1 MDIKSL
7 LTTPVIWFLV
17 GLVFLL
23 LELVIPGLVII
34 FFGVGAWITA
44 ICCVFLDIN
53 INIQILI
60 FTVSSVTTLALLRNY
75 LKKRFFRED
84 TGQEGSLNEEFIGKT
99 ALVESEI
106 HPGKQGK
113 VSFKGTQ
120 WEAESTSDIE
130 KGTSVK
136 ITGKDSIVLKV
147 EPLKK
152 EE

>member
-1 MDIKSL
+1 MKSL

-23 LELVIPGLVII
+23 LELVVPGLVII

-44 ICCVFLDIN
+44 ICCVFFNID

-60 FTVSSVTTLALLRNY
+60 FTVSSVITLALLRNY
-75 LKKRFFRED
+75 LKKRFFKED
-84 TGQEGSLNEEFIGKT
+84 TKQEGSLNEEFIGKT
-99 ALVESEI
+99 AMVKSEI
-106 HPGKQGK
+106 RPGKQGK
-113 VSFKGTQ
+113 ISFKGTQ
-120 WEAESTSDIE
+120 WEAESTFDIE
-130 KGTSVK
+130 EGTPVT
-136 ITGKDSIVLKV
+136 IIGKDSIVLKV

>member
-7 LTTPVIWFLV
+7 LTTPVIWFLI

-23 LELVIPGLVII
+23 LELVVPGLVIV

-44 ICCVFLDIN
+44 LCSVFFNID

-60 FTVSSVTTLALLRNY
+60 FTVSSVITLALLRNY
-75 LKKRFFRED
+75 LKKRFFKED
-84 TGQEGSLNEEFIGKT
+84 TTLQGSLDEEFIGKT
-99 ALVESEI
+99 ATVESVI
-106 HPGKQGK
+106 QPGKQGK

-120 WEAESTSDIE
+120 WEAESDQRIE
-130 KGTSVK
+130 EGTRVQIIGKNSIILQVK
-136 ITGKDSIVLKV
+136 
-147 EPLKK
+147 PLKK